1 VQVAPAQLP
10 AAFDAAGGDSPVP
23 AAVATA
29 SAIPHIPGS
38 PWPVIAVF
46 GGLAWAITTCV
57 ALFWL
62 QRWAGTIFEGNY
74 VASIAAHTVSYAVI
88 FLGAAV
94 AYRLAIARGWPE
106 DTRGRALTVLTNIV
120 LAGAFL
126 LWSELIDS
134 LSVGIV
140 DRHYDDMHRMLAD
153 IPDFLTSFQ
162 PWAGPLRFLLIP
174 YVLGLAVV
182 LLVQMT
188 EQRRQG
194 ALHTAELARRYSET
208 RLAMLSA
215 QLHPHF
221 LFNSLHA
228 IMGLIDE
235 NPAQASTM
243 TARLGD
249 FLRHALE
256 TSESPW
262 VTVAVELAGLEAY
275 LAVQQVR
282 FGEELRVAIMA
293 TPEARSVRVPS
304 LLLQPLAENAIEHG
318 RISAATPLG
327 IEVLAAVRGPQLHLA
342 VHSSS
347 ARLSRALTPADF
359 GRGLRN
365 VRSRL
370 DAAYAGEA
378 QLFVGPDPRGGTL
391 ATLDLPLI
399 PGESPGSAR

>member
-10 AAFDAAGGDSPVP
+10 AAFAGRDRTAPELTDIVSAPRSAAK
-23 AAVATA
+23 
-29 SAIPHIPGS
+29 S

-46 GGLAWAITTCV
+46 GGLTWAITTCV

-62 QRWAGTIFEGNY
+62 QRWAGTVFEGAY
-74 VASIAAHTVSYAVI
+74 VASITAHTVAYAFI

-94 AYRLAIARGWPE
+94 AYRLAIACGWPQ
-106 DTRGRALTVLTNIV
+106 DTRGRVRTVLLNLV
-120 LAGAFL
+120 LAAAFL

-134 LSVGIV
+134 LSTGLV
-140 DRHYDDMHRMLAD
+140 DRHYEDMHRMLVG
-153 IPDFLTSFQ
+153 IPDFLTSFT

-182 LLVQMT
+182 LLAQMT
-188 EQRRQG
+188 EQRRQS
-194 ALHTAELARRYSET
+194 ALQTAELARRYSET

-221 LFNSLHA
+221 LFNSLNA

-235 NPAQASTM
+235 NPAQASSM

-282 FGEELRVAIMA
+282 FGEQLRVTISA
-293 TPEARSVRVPS
+293 TPEARAARVPS

-318 RISAATPLG
+318 RISAAMPLAV
-327 IEVLAAVRGPQLHLA
+327 EVLAALRGPQLHLA

-347 ARLSRALTPADF
+347 ARLTRPLSPADF
-359 GRGLRN
+359 GRGLSN
-365 VRSRL
+365 VRARL
-370 DAAYAGEA
+370 AAAYGEEA

-391 ATLDLPLI
+391 ATLDLPLE
-399 PGESPGSAR
+399 PRRAQSAP